1 VEGRESSVRVPE
13 APTSKASAI
22 VVVRDQV
29 LAASLELAL
38 LAGGLNAFLFDPA
51 QGLERLPLDIAMTLI
66 VDGEILAPDPAAFVA
81 GLRARPW
88 DGLIVLM
95 TGDGEA
101 LRAVF
106 ARSQRIAVLE
116 MPFGGADLIA
126 VIRAVWPDESPGAQ
140 A

>member
-1 VEGRESSVRVPE
+1 MPETSTSS
-13 APTSKASAI
+13 ASAI

-38 LAGGLNAFLFDPA
+38 LAGGLNAFLYDPG

-66 VDGEILAPDPAAFVA
+66 VDDQILAPDPAAFVA

-101 LRAVF
+101 LQTAF
-106 ARSQRIAVLE
+106 ARSRRVAVLE
-116 MPFGGADLIA
+116 MPFVGADLIA
-126 VIRAVWPDESPGAQ
+126 VIRTIWPDESPGAQ

>member
-1 VEGRESSVRVPE
+1 MPETSTSS
-13 APTSKASAI
+13 ASAI

-38 LAGGLNAFLFDPA
+38 LAGGLNAFLYDPE

-66 VDGEILAPDPAAFVA
+66 VDDKILAPDPAAFVA

-101 LRAVF
+101 LQTAF
-106 ARSQRIAVLE
+106 ARSRRVAVLE
-116 MPFGGADLIA
+116 MPFVGADLIA
-126 VIRAVWPDESPGAQ
+126 VIRTIWPDENPGAQ

>member
-1 VEGRESSVRVPE
+1 VP
-13 APTSKASAI
+13 PTPTPQASAI

-38 LAGGLNAFLFDPA
+38 LAGGMNAFLYDPE
-51 QGLERLPLDIAMTLI
+51 QGLDRLPLEIAMTLI
-66 VDGEILAPDPAAFVA
+66 VDEQVLAPGPAVFVA

-88 DGLIVLM
+88 DGLIVLV

-101 LRAVF
+101 LRTVF

-116 MPFGGADLIA
+116 MPFVGADLIA
-126 VIRAVWPDESPGAQ
+126 AIRAAWPDEPPGERP
-140 A
+140 

>member
-1 VEGRESSVRVPE
+1 MSSPQ
-13 APTSKASAI
+13 ASAI
-22 VVVRDQV
+22 VVVRDEV

-38 LAGGLNAFLFDPA
+38 LAGGLNAFLYDPA

-66 VDGEILAPDPAAFVA
+66 VDGQILTPDPAAFVA

-88 DGLIVLM
+88 DGLVVLV

-101 LRAVF
+101 LRKVF

-116 MPFGGADLIA
+116 MPFVGADLIA
-126 VIRAVWPDESPGAQ
+126 AIRAVWPDDPPAGQ
-140 A
+140 P